1 MAKKMA
7 VDYLSSLNAGSG
19 LNTTQIVDSLVDAE
33 RAPRQEKIEKGVEAA
48 TVSISAL
55 GSLKS
60 EIKAFQSNTKALIGE
75 TGIAMSSSNS
85 AAITIAPIDSQT
97 ISTFNHNVEV
107 SQLASNQVLNFS
119 NFSSPTA
126 FVNIDNLS
134 IDFGSWTGSTFNDA
148 ASNIADKSISF
159 VNDGVASP
167 SLSEVRDAINNIT
180 DTSGNSIGVRAD
192 IIETTDGNYSLVVK
206 SVIGAANSIR
216 MKSYLSSSENN
227 NLKYDPGNTS
237 LSDAASQ
244 SITGQDAIFTVD
256 GISITRS
263 TNSIKDV
270 LSGVQLDLHSTT
282 TKAEAISSSY
292 SNSGAYSVLE
302 SLVAEMNF
310 ISQLLREQT
319 APGKD
324 GKDGGPLEGDLFVR
338 GVKNRL
344 SSMSTTP
351 IPGFDNEDIYL
362 SNFGVQTQL
371 DGSLTI
377 NKATF
382 DKYIAANPDH
392 FRALT
397 TSGVSTSVNGLTGSV
412 LGANF
417 TPGDYTFLLSGGTAS
432 LDGTTLLADTTGET
446 NKYTSTSGS
455 TAGVTVNTNLSSLSA
470 TVFVGKSFIEN
481 INEYL
486 SAILSSS
493 TQQGDIDSKID
504 SLRSEVE
511 DYEIQLTDLNEEME
525 RVRTTYREKF
535 TAMEQAVAGFKKTG
549 TFLQNMM
556 DAWSASM
563 K

>member
-1 MAKKMA
+1 MAI
-7 VDYLSSLNAGSG
+7 DYLSGLNAGSG
-19 LNTTQIVDSLVDAE
+19 LNTTQIVDSLVEAE
-33 RAPRQEKIEKGVEAA
+33 RAPRQEKIEKSVEAA

-55 GSLKS
+55 GALKS
-60 EIKAFQSNTKALIGE
+60 EIKTFQSNTSSLIGE
-75 TGIAMSSSNS
+75 AGISMSSSNS
-85 AAITIAPIDSQT
+85 AAISISPIDNQT
-97 ISTFNHNVEV
+97 ISTFNHRVEV
-107 SQLASNQVLNFS
+107 SQLASNQVLNFP

-126 FVNIDNLS
+126 FVNIDNLT
-134 IDFGSWTGSTFNDA
+134 IEFGSWTGSTFDSA
-148 ASNIADKSISF
+148 ASTIADKSINF
-159 VNDGVASP
+159 VNDGSASP
-167 SLSEVRDAINNIT
+167 SLSEVRDAINNLT

-206 SVIGAANSIR
+206 SVVGAANSIR
-216 MKSYLSSSENN
+216 MKSYISSAENN
-227 NLKYDPGNTS
+227 TLKYDLGNT
-237 LSDAASQ
+237 LLNDAANQ
-244 SITGQDAIFTVD
+244 SIAGQDAIFTVD

-270 LSGVQLDLHSTT
+270 LTGVQLDLHSTT
-282 TKAEAISSSY
+282 TKTEAISASY

-302 SLVAEMNF
+302 SLVKEMNF
-310 ISQLLREQT
+310 ISQLLREQM
-319 APGKD
+319 APGEN
-324 GKDGGPLEGDLFVR
+324 GEDGGPLAGDLFVR
-338 GVKNRL
+338 GIKNRL

-377 NKATF
+377 NKTTF

-397 TSGVSTSVNGLTGSV
+397 TSGVSTSVNGLSGSV
-412 LGANF
+412 LGTNY
-417 TPGDYTFLLSGGTAS
+417 TPGDYNFSLSGGTAT
-432 LDGTTLLADTTGET
+432 LGGTALLADTSGST
-446 NKYTSTSGS
+446 NRYTSTSGS
-455 TAGVTVNTNLSSLSA
+455 TAGVTVETNLSSLTA

-486 SAILSSS
+486 SAVLSSS
-493 TQQGDIDSKID
+493 TQQGDIDTRINT
-504 SLRSEVE
+504 LTSEVR
-511 DYEIQLTDLNEEME
+511 DYEDQLTDLSEEME
-525 RVRTTYREKF
+525 KVRTLYREKF

-549 TFLQNMM
+549 TFLENMM